1 MVLLFTQ
8 AVSLTHGDDFILYRS
23 VREISDVHFRFLQ
36 DGIDTMEKVF
46 RFAVR
51 QHGQKPALGTREI
64 LAEEDEM
71 QPNGRV
77 FKKVYFWLHTLYIFF
92 KVSIHFFQI
101 VCFGPFPMANV
112 RTNRQ

>member
-1 MVLLFTQ
+1 MKSQ
-8 AVSLTHGDDFILYRS
+8 AVSLTNGDDFILYRS
-23 VREISDVHFRFLQ
+23 VTEISDVHARFLQ
-36 DGIDTMEKVF
+36 DKIDTMEKVF

-77 FKKVYFWLHTLYIFF
+77 FKKVLI
-92 KVSIHFFQI
+92 S
-101 VCFGPFPMANV
+101 VCIIK
-112 RTNRQ
+112 

>member
-77 FKKVYFWLHTLYIFF
+77 FKKVYFWLHTLYIYFF

-101 VCFGPFPMANV
+101 VCFG
-112 RTNRQ
+112 

>member
-1 MVLLFTQ
+1 MEGKFKQAFFHFFALFLQ

-36 DGIDTMEKVF
+36 DHVDTMEKVF

-77 FKKVYFWLHTLYIFF
+77 FKKVHFLAPFHNEIRSHFTLF
-92 KVSIHFFQI
+92 KIVS
-101 VCFGPFPMANV
+101 VG
-112 RTNRQ
+112 